1 MKHQE
6 HKFDSAVV
14 GLNDL
19 YIETSEGDYYVNAK
33 KIMVATKTISIGKTY
48 LLFDSSMGKDVKVYS
63 VVLVDVYCQDNV
75 IYMIV
80 QDLITQRIINVD
92 YFIDDGEIKG
102 LYMLIDMDFFIQ
114 MLKGY
119 QNGNN

>member
-33 KIMVATKTISIGKTY
+33 KIMVAEKTIRTGRTY
-48 LLFDSSMGKDVKVYS
+48 LLVDSSNDNAVKVYS

-80 QDLITQRIINVD
+80 QDLITQRTINVD

>member
-33 KIMVATKTISIGKTY
+33 KIMVATKTIRTGRTY

-80 QDLITQRIINVD
+80 KDLITQRIFNVD

-119 QNGNN
+119 QSGNN

>member
-33 KIMVATKTISIGKTY
+33 KIMVAEKTIRTGRTY
-48 LLFDSSMGKDVKVYS
+48 LLVDSSNDNAVKVYS

-80 QDLITQRIINVD
+80 QDLITQRIINVN

>member
-33 KIMVATKTISIGKTY
+33 NIIVADKTISIGRTY
-48 LLFDSSMGKDVKVYS
+48 ILVDSSKGKDVKVYS

-80 QDLITQRIINVD
+80 QDKITQRTINVD

-114 MLKGY
+114 RLKGY
-119 QNGNN
+119 QNGDN

>member
-33 KIMVATKTISIGKTY
+33 KIMVAEKTIRTGRTY
-48 LLFDSSMGKDVKVYS
+48 LLVDSSNDNAVKVYS

-80 QDLITQRIINVD
+80 QDLITQRIFNVD